1 MKYHDITT
9 DDMKNGDGLR
19 TILWVSG
26 CTHHCKNCHNPIT
39 WDPNVG
45 LEFTE
50 DTYNELIEK
59 LSPSYIS
66 GLTISGGDPLFGYNL
81 PMVTDIV
88 ERVKREF
95 EDTKTIWVYTGY
107 TWEELM
113 EDIDIVNDY
122 NSALIPLLK
131 NIDVLVDGMF
141 IEELADVNYPWA
153 GSTNQRVI
161 DVQKS
166 NRNEV
171 ILYESH

>member
-19 TILWVSG
+19 TVLWVSG
-26 CTHHCKNCHNPIT
+26 CAHHCKNCHNPIT

-59 LSPSYIS
+59 LSPDYIT
-66 GLTISGGDPLFGYNL
+66 GLTISGGDPLFGYNI

-88 ERVKREF
+88 ERVKRKF

-107 TWEELM
+107 TWEYLM
-113 EDIDIVNDY
+113 EDIDINNDY
-122 NSALIPLLK
+122 NNALIPLLK
-131 NIDVLVDGMF
+131 NIDVLVDGEF
-141 IEELADVNYPWA
+141 KEELADVNYPWA